1 MKSHYFPEAGVFVRC
16 MWAALAATFSVAN
29 LQAAPTE
36 LATKPFSTDGKIN
49 ALPNVMFILDDSGS
63 MNRDFSP
70 DWAGPYQQMVASVLT
85 TITPPHRFFNS
96 SYNGVA
102 YNPATRYRPPAMFD
116 SSGSLDT
123 TSYPSMDGSSVA
135 AGGDVTA
142 TAASRN
148 WRAVKVDGYGVQSA
162 LTANLEGA
170 AFSYTTVA
178 GEYCTAAN
186 LRTCTAASAPSGSYT
201 FPAPLRWCTTA
212 VLALDTTA
220 NAGTSCIASN
230 IEPAAGVTDYTYPRI
245 PRPRTATI
253 SVGAAGTVTSITV
266 DGVQI
271 LSASATGATSID
283 VATDIAAKINA
294 CTLATTGTCAT
305 VGFSATSAS
314 NVVTVTAPTATTST
328 PVVTGGTT
336 TPAAFSGGNVPGA
349 TLFTVITPTVSS
361 YAYPG
366 TATKASSRTDCA
378 GTTCTYIEEM
388 TNYANWYAYYRT
400 RMQMMKTSAGIAFS
414 NVDDNYRVGYYS
426 INNAT
431 GSDFLNVDTF
441 SGTQKHNWYTKFFA
455 ATPFGATPLRTG
467 LANVG
472 RMYAGKLTTMNTV
485 SVVDPV
491 QYSCQQNF
499 SILSTDGYWN
509 DTVDPVQL
517 DGTSSIGNQD
527 GNDPR
532 PYYDGTTQARTVS
545 QTIQTDYQVGYNA
558 LLVEQR
564 TQQQQTSTSQLDQ
577 GVTTT
582 TTYPFQET
590 LTQLRTQTTPL
601 NKTTQNLE
609 SRSYNLIQSSYQLQ
623 QRTALIT
630 STPQPLNVYIN
641 NLTKTTTPLDKRVYN
656 VTRNEQLVTKK
667 VFNIKK
673 DTQLVTKKVFNI
685 KKDTQLVTQKVFN
698 IKKDTQLV
706 TKNVY
711 NVTRTSYP
719 LQSSTY
725 KLQSSTR
732 QLQKRQLESSDGGDS
747 WIDTGWVNASSCT
760 VTTTGAVTVVSASL
774 WTKNTT
780 CQYAS
785 PVVAGGLNSCSVVAA
800 SPGPTT
806 YTVGQAV
813 SCSYETTPTVAA
825 VASCTVVA
833 QSGSSPYSPS
843 VSCGYGATSTV
854 TTNQATCTAKDQ
866 TGSST
871 MTGDKMVCSY
881 DTTPTATTNLSTCTW
896 VVPATAASSPKTEC
910 SYQSATTLAGQT
922 SCTAA
927 AKNTN
932 TANGQVW
939 NTGVTCTKETTA
951 ASTTTNLSTCTWVVP
966 SPANS
971 ASYTECSYQTATTLS
986 GQTTCAAAAKATA
999 TTNGSVWN
1007 TGVTCTKETTA
1018 ASTTTNLSTCT
1029 WVKPSP
1035 IASASNTECS
1045 YQTATSLSGQTTCTT
1060 AAKNTNTANGQVWNT
1075 GVTCTKETT
1084 AASTTTN
1091 LSTCTWVVP
1100 SPATSASNTECSYQT
1115 ATATTN
1121 QTSCTAATAATATTN
1136 GSVWNT
1142 ARTCTYDA
1150 TPTTTAGVASCTWVV
1165 PSPSASA
1172 PRTDCAYNAGAAATT
1187 TVATCTPVAAS
1198 TGTTNG
1204 TVWTGPSVTCN
1215 YAAAVLQTAGVA
1227 SCTWGA
1233 PSGAPPYLAYTSC
1246 GYTNGTPVTNQ
1257 NSCTVVA
1264 QSTGTAAG
1272 TVWTGPANAC
1282 AYQALGT
1289 ATNVTSCTYA
1299 QQSPTF
1305 AAPQVQCSYAAAA
1318 NTTVASCST
1327 VAQSSGTATGTVW
1340 SGPAIGCAYSG
1351 TASATNLNATTC
1363 TANRQT
1369 ASPYTGPAVD
1379 CNYAA
1384 AVVSNNVASC
1394 TTQTA
1399 SPGPTNY
1406 VGPAVSCAYGAASG
1420 WSDVSSGSCTTVAQ
1434 SGGSPYAGPAREC
1447 SYNGVVTTNNV
1458 GAPCTDAEST
1468 TSPYTVLQKRVCTAG
1483 SFPVVTGPVASVV
1496 DNCSTAPT
1504 SVTDPV
1510 SLINVATATTCAY
1523 RAPVVTNTA
1532 TCTPVAASGGSPY
1545 VTAVTCPITD
1555 TGWVAV
1561 APTCTPIGILGTA
1574 GPPVTPP
1581 TFDGTG
1587 KAVACQSTDQTTYTA
1602 DYPSGPVPV
1611 ATCTAGTNPATKVQT
1626 TCTEMINTS
1635 APVASCTAID
1645 PATAPSYIRTT
1656 CNTTTSSANVMGC
1669 SPSSPTSPLY
1679 QTITCV
1685 DNGDGTS
1692 NTLADVAA
1700 YYYKTDLRTTALNNC
1715 VGAIVP
1721 PATTG
1726 SVLCSASDP
1735 MNNVPTT
1742 AIDTNAAQHMTTFT
1756 LGLGVSGYMKYSPT
1770 YSTDSSGD
1778 FPTVK
1783 GVAPYAPANGIT
1795 ADPSNGVCP
1804 WQSSGLCNWPAPAA
1818 DEQTAVDDLWHAGV
1832 NGRGA
1837 YFSATDP
1844 VSLGNSISA
1853 TLAQVAASGGVS
1865 AAGSVSS
1872 PVLTPADSYVF
1883 IAGYTTVDWIGEL
1896 IRVTLD
1902 PISGVPSSTVD
1913 WSAQAKLDA
1922 KSYSAR
1928 NIWAYDAGVATTK
1941 LKAFTSANYATNSY
1955 FNMPHISTSPTGL
1968 TQFLC
1973 SSADICLSATNQ
1985 DSSHASG
1992 ANLVNYLRGE
2002 RTHEGVETDNTKYFR
2017 QRSHVLGDIVNAQ
2030 VSYVTSP
2037 QNNYVDP
2044 GYDAFRTS
2052 NASRLAMVYVAAND
2066 GMLHAFAAKGV
2077 AATETLVT
2085 AAANARA
2092 AASLDPTNATKAADA
2107 ATATAA
2113 ATAAI
2118 SGDTQIG
2125 QERWAFIPSFVMP
2138 NLYRLAD
2145 KQYRDKHRYYIDS
2158 TPIVGDVCIE
2168 DCGDAGAAVWKTILV
2183 GGLGRGGRGY
2193 YALDIT
2199 DPANPKALWEF
2210 SDADMGYSYGP
2221 PQIGKLSD
2229 GTWVVLMSSGYNNI
2243 PNDDGAGGDGIG
2255 RLYIVKAS
2263 DGTQVTGLS
2272 PISTGAG
2279 STTTPS
2285 GLGKIAAQV
2294 VNPLTDA
2301 TIGAVYGGDLLG
2313 NLWRFD
2319 INDTMGAAGNEAFK
2333 FAALKDVS
2341 GVGQPI
2347 TTTPIISKARGK
2359 FIVLVGTGQL
2369 LAASDSSTTAQQ
2381 TLYGIIDDRT
2391 VAQATY
2397 DNPGGATTRGA
2408 NLDFVQQ
2415 TLTEVDCPTDAIT
2428 EGLCALGEKVFL
2440 NSSNTVDYGTK
2451 KGWFMDFIVTGE
2463 RANTDPVLVLG
2474 ILGLNTSVPSLAACD
2489 VGGKT
2494 YQHWVDYQTG
2504 GALSPTNISG
2514 IKAFDSLSSGITA
2527 YVSGNGVKFGTAKKT
2542 DCSSGDCFPVNE
2554 PPLSGSATPT
2564 KRNSWRELIRN

>member
-1 MKSHYFPEAGVFVRC
+1 MKSHNLPETRC
-16 MWAALAATFSVAN
+16 SARSPWMILAAALAVAN
-29 LQAAPTE
+29 VQAAPTE

-85 TITPPHRFFNS
+85 TITPPHRFFNA

-116 SSGSLDT
+116 SGGALDT
-123 TSYPSMDGSSVA
+123 TTYPSMDGSSVA
-135 AGGDVTA
+135 AGGDATA
-142 TAASRN
+142 TSGSRN

-170 AFSYTTVA
+170 AFSYTTVP

-186 LRTCTAASAPSGSYT
+186 LRTCTAASSPTGSYT
-201 FPAPLRWCTTA
+201 VPAPLRWCTTA
-212 VLALDTTA
+212 ALALDTTA

-245 PRPRTATI
+245 ARQRTATI
-253 SVGAAGTVTSITV
+253 SVGAAGTVTGITV

-271 LSASATGATSID
+271 LSASATGGTTTA

-294 CTLATTGTCAT
+294 CTLGTTGACAT

-400 RMQMMKTSAGIAFS
+400 RMQMMKTAAGIAFS
-414 NVDDNYRVGYYS
+414 NVDDKYRVGYYS

-431 GSDFLNVDTF
+431 GSDFLNVGAFT
-441 SGTQKHNWYTKFFA
+441 GTQKYNWYTKFFA
-455 ATPFGATPLRTG
+455 ATPYGATPLRTG
-467 LANVG
+467 LANIG
-472 RMYAGKLTTMNTV
+472 RMYAGKLSTLNTV

-509 DTVDPVQL
+509 DTTDPVQV
-517 DGTSSIGNQD
+517 DGTTVIGNQD

-545 QTIQTDYQVGYNA
+545 QTVQTDYQVGHNA

-564 TQQQQTSTSQLDQ
+564 TQQQQTSTSRLDQ

-590 LTQLRTQTTPL
+590 LTPLRSRDTPLIKSEFRLESRTYPLQATTRQLEERTFLIRQTTRPLERYTYNLQETTIPLQSVVTNITKTVYPLQAGEDFITRTVYPLQMDERFIRSQTTPVQKKEDFITRTVSPL
-601 NKTTQNLE
+601 QKTTTN
-609 SRSYNLIQSSYQLQ
+609 
-623 QRTALIT
+623 IT
-630 STPQPLNVYIN
+630 STVY
-641 NLTKTTTPLDKRVYN
+641 
-656 VTRNEQLVTKK
+656 Q
-667 VFNIKK
+667 
-673 DTQLVTKKVFNI
+673 
-685 KKDTQLVTQKVFN
+685 
-698 IKKDTQLV
+698 
-706 TKNVY
+706 
-711 NVTRTSYP
+711 

-725 KLQSSTR
+725 YLQESRR
-732 QLQKRQLESSDGGDS
+732 QLQKRQLQSSDGGDS
-747 WIDTGWVNASSCT
+747 WIDSGWVNASSCT
-760 VTTTGAVTVVSASL
+760 VTTTGTVTVVSPTL

-780 CQYAS
+780 CQYATA
-785 PVVAGGLNSCSVVAA
+785 VVTGGLSSCTQVTQ
-800 SPGPTT
+800 SPGPTN
-806 YTVGQAV
+806 YTVAQGVTCA
-813 SCSYETTPTVAA
+813 YETNPTVADVASCNVVAQSGTYSAPQIACGYKATNPTVTSNLTSCTARDQTGNASMTGNKVVCAYDATSTTVATGSCTRTTTNTAALPKVTCAYGAAGSPQTGQTSCTVNDQSVANPTTWTGDKVACAYENSSTFANAANCTARSLADFSNTRIQCQWGTAGAWTSYNLTSCVPNSNMAVGSQVVCQQQATGTVTA
-825 VASCTVVA
+825 VASCTKQGGSGDYTQTWRVCQYGGTASSTTPGLTSCTTNDQSATNPATWTGDKATCAYVNGTYANAATCSPRNPGTAYNNSRIVCRYNSTASSNTSGNTTCTANNQSTSSPMTGDRVDCAWDASSTTTTVASCQWNVPASPSATRTQCQYAAGTVTGTNLASCTPVA
-833 QSGSSPYSPS
+833 QG
-843 VSCGYGATSTV
+843 TV
-854 TTNQATCTAKDQ
+854 TTNGTTWSGPAKTCAY
-866 TGSST
+866 
-871 MTGDKMVCSY
+871 MAAVV
-881 DTTPTATTNLSTCTW
+881 TTNLTTC
-896 VVPATAASSPKTEC
+896 SPTGTNNGTN
-910 SYQSATTLAGQT
+910 SYTTCGY
-922 SCTAA
+922 
-927 AKNTN
+927 
-932 TANGQVW
+932 G
-939 NTGVTCTKETTA
+939 TGVVTNNLNSCVVDPPEAGPSYTQG
-951 ASTTTNLSTCTWVVP
+951 STT
-966 SPANS
+966 
-971 ASYTECSYQTATTLS
+971 
-986 GQTTCAAAAKATA
+986 
-999 TTNGSVWN
+999 
-1007 TGVTCTKETTA
+1007 
-1018 ASTTTNLSTCT
+1018 
-1029 WVKPSP
+1029 
-1035 IASASNTECS
+1035 
-1045 YQTATSLSGQTTCTT
+1045 
-1060 AAKNTNTANGQVWNT
+1060 
-1075 GVTCTKETT
+1075 
-1084 AASTTTN
+1084 
-1091 LSTCTWVVP
+1091 
-1100 SPATSASNTECSYQT
+1100 
-1115 ATATTN
+1115 
-1121 QTSCTAATAATATTN
+1121 
-1136 GSVWNT
+1136 
-1142 ARTCTYDA
+1142 
-1150 TPTTTAGVASCTWVV
+1150 
-1165 PSPSASA
+1165 
-1172 PRTDCAYNAGAAATT
+1172 
-1187 TVATCTPVAAS
+1187 
-1198 TGTTNG
+1198 
-1204 TVWTGPSVTCN
+1204 
-1215 YAAAVLQTAGVA
+1215 
-1227 SCTWGA
+1227 
-1233 PSGAPPYLAYTSC
+1233 
-1246 GYTNGTPVTNQ
+1246 
-1257 NSCTVVA
+1257 
-1264 QSTGTAAG
+1264 
-1272 TVWTGPANAC
+1272 AC
-1282 AYQALGT
+1282 AYQATYST
-1289 ATNVTSCTYA
+1289 ANVTSCTPVA
-1299 QQSPTF
+1299 QSGTF
-1305 AAPQVQCSYAAAA
+1305 SAPEKQCVYAAPV
-1318 NTTVASCST
+1318 TTNVASCT
-1327 VAQSSGTATGTVW
+1327 RQAVSGSAPYV
-1340 SGPAIGCAYSG
+1340 GPAVSCAYSG
-1351 TASATNLNATTC
+1351 TASATNLNVVGNC
-1363 TANRQT
+1363 TANDESGANPAT
-1369 ASPYTGPAVD
+1369 WNGNKITCVYNATPVNTTVTGTNA
-1379 CNYAA
+1379 
-1384 AVVSNNVASC
+1384 C
-1394 TTQTA
+1394 TTVNQ
-1399 SPGPTNY
+1399 SPGPTTFT
-1406 VGPAVSCAYGAASG
+1406 GPAVSCAYGTP
-1420 WSDVSSGSCTTVAQ
+1420 GSWTNVATSCSTIAQ
-1434 SGGSPYAGPAREC
+1434 SAGPSFDGPGREC
-1447 SYNGVVTTNNV
+1447 AYNGTPTTNNV

-1468 TSPYTVLQKRVCTAG
+1468 GNPYNILQKRVCTPGA
-1483 SFPVVTGPVASVV
+1483 FPVVTGPVMSVV
-1496 DNCSTAPT
+1496 DSCSTSPT
-1504 SVTDPV
+1504 SVTNPTT
-1510 SLINVATATTCAY
+1510 LITTATATTCAY
-1523 RAPVVTNTA
+1523 RAPDVQNTS
-1532 TCTPVAASGGSPY
+1532 TCAPVAASGSSPFA
-1545 VTAVTCPITD
+1545 TAVTCPVTD
-1555 TGWVAV
+1555 TGWVPV
-1561 APTCTPIGILGTA
+1561 APSCTPIGILGA
-1574 GPPVTPP
+1574 PP
-1581 TFDGTG
+1581 TVDGTG
-1587 KAVACQSTDQTTYTA
+1587 KAVGCRSTDVTVYTA
-1602 DYPSGPVPV
+1602 DYPDLTPLNKTDPPDYPVPV
-1611 ATCTAGTNPATKVQT
+1611 ATCTAGTNTTTKVQT
-1626 TCTEMINTS
+1626 TCTDMMNSS
-1635 APVASCTAID
+1635 APVASCTPVTA
-1645 PATAPSYIRTT
+1645 AAPSYIQTS
-1656 CNTTTSSANVMGC
+1656 CNTTSVTAPKVMGC

-1685 DNGDGTS
+1685 DNGDGTP

-1715 VGAIVP
+1715 IGAVVP

-1742 AIDTNAAQHMTTFT
+1742 ATDTNAAQHMTTFT

-1770 YSTDSSGD
+1770 YSADTSGD

-1783 GVAPYAPANGIT
+1783 GVAPYAPANGIA
-1795 ADPSNGVCP
+1795 ADPANGVCP
-1804 WQSSGLCNWPAPAA
+1804 WQSTGLCNWPAPAA

-1913 WSAQAKLDA
+1913 WSAQAKLDS
-1922 KSYSAR
+1922 KSYSTR
-1928 NIWAYDAGVATTK
+1928 SIWTYDASVVTTK
-1941 LKAFTSANYATNSY
+1941 LRAFTSANYAANSY
-1955 FNMPHISTSPTGL
+1955 FNKPHISTSPTGL

-1985 DSSHASG
+1985 DTSHGAG
-1992 ANLVNYLRGE
+1992 ANLVNYLRGD
-2002 RTHEGVETDNTKYFR
+2002 RTNEGVETDNTKYYR

-2037 QNNYVDP
+2037 QYNYVDP
-2044 GYDAFRTS
+2044 GYDTFRTN

-2066 GMLHAFAAKGV
+2066 GMLHAFAAKGL
-2077 AATETLVT
+2077 AATEALVT
-2085 AAANARA
+2085 TAANARA

-2113 ATAAI
+2113 ASAAI
-2118 SGDTQIG
+2118 AGDTQIG
-2125 QERWAFIPSFVMP
+2125 QEQWAFIPSFVMP

-2145 KQYRDKHRYYIDS
+2145 KKYRDNHRYYIDS
-2158 TPIVGDVCIE
+2158 SPIVGDVCTAN
-2168 DCGDAGAAVWKTILV
+2168 CSNAGTAVWKTILV

-2210 SDADMGYSYGP
+2210 SDTNMGYTYGP

-2229 GTWVVLMSSGYNNI
+2229 GTWVVLLSSGYNNI
-2243 PNDDGAGGDGIG
+2243 ANDDGAGGDGVG

-2263 DGTQVTGLS
+2263 DGTEVTGLS
-2272 PISTGAG
+2272 PISTGVG

-2294 VNPLTDA
+2294 VNPSTDA

-2319 INDTMGAAGNEAFK
+2319 INNTMGAAGTEAFK
-2333 FAALKDVS
+2333 FAALKDVT
-2341 GVGQPI
+2341 GAGQPI

-2359 FIVLVGTGQL
+2359 YIVLVGTGQL
-2369 LAASDSSTTAQQ
+2369 LAASDSSTTTQQ

-2397 DNPGGATTRGA
+2397 DNPGGETTRGS

-2415 TLTEVDCPTDAIT
+2415 TLTEVDCPTAAIT
-2428 EGLCALGEKVFL
+2428 EGLCVLGERVFL

-2527 YVSGNGVKFGTAKKT
+2527 YVSASGVKFGTAKKT
-2542 DCSSGDCFPVNE
+2542 DCSGDDCFPWKE

-2564 KRNSWRELIRN
+2564 KRNSWRELIRD